1 LFVDEAERKQRHTTF
16 EMMEDELIY
25 ADENGM
31 IEMVDTGSK
40 LRFVVTKKDGRE
52 VWTNDIE
59 RAHQLL
65 AGKIQTP
72 KNDVEETAE

>member
-1 LFVDEAERKQRHTTF
+1 MFVDEAERKQRHTTF

-25 ADENGM
+25 ADDNGM

>member
-1 LFVDEAERKQRHTTF
+1 
-16 EMMEDELIY
+16 MMEDELIY

-72 KNDVEETAE
+72 KYDVEETAD

>member
-1 LFVDEAERKQRHTTF
+1 
-16 EMMEDELIY
+16 MMEDELIY

-65 AGKIQTP
+65 EGKLQTP
-72 KNDVEETAE
+72 KNDVEETTE

>member
-1 LFVDEAERKQRHTTF
+1 
-16 EMMEDELIY
+16 MEDELIY
-25 ADENGM
+25 ADENGI

-65 AGKIQTP
+65 ASKIATP
-72 KNDVEETAE
+72 KTT

>member
-1 LFVDEAERKQRHTTF
+1 
-16 EMMEDELIY
+16 MMEDELIY
-25 ADENGM
+25 ADENGI

-65 AGKIQTP
+65 AGKIATP
-72 KNDVEETAE
+72 KNDAEETTE

>member
-1 LFVDEAERKQRHTTF
+1 
-16 EMMEDELIY
+16 MMEDELIY

-65 AGKIQTP
+65 AGKLQTP
-72 KNDVEETAE
+72 KNDAEETTE